1 MSIIKQSIKS
11 SVYNYIGILLG
22 AFFMLYLTPKF
33 LTTQYNGLYRLLL
46 EYAGIIATY
55 THFGIP
61 LVINKYYHKI
71 VTETEHHKGFNFFI
85 FGLPLIGFFIIIILF
100 VLFKESITRLIA
112 SEADYELVLQYI
124 LFMVPIFL
132 CNSYL
137 LIQRAYSA
145 MLGDIIFVSFVQ
157 NVLYKIFNIV
167 AVIVFIFTGNFK
179 FSMWIIVISNIVGV
193 VLVQLKIRTFTHKEI
208 SFTPS
213 WEFIKKNRL
222 ARDFFKF
229 FIFIVFSNLSIFF
242 VTKIDL
248 FFVAKYTDLSNIAF
262 YTTASYFV
270 LFLMVPYNSVLTISF
285 PEIVK
290 LYTLKEKEHLSSM
303 IKSNGMFGLILSI
316 YCFLIIWSNIDFIYN
331 IIPNGELYEKGKYV
345 FLILAIGK
353 LIDISIGSLGQ
364 LIVASEWYNYTLL
377 FSIITSAIGI
387 TLGYYMTSH
396 YGIIGSA
403 LGITI
408 TILISDIFQ
417 IVLGYFKLKTLPFDR
432 NIIKVLILSVLIFIL
447 CYTFDF
453 IELNKYVLFILKTL
467 FITIVFFTSTYVF
480 KINNETTKL
489 VQYLLIK
496 IKMKE
501 K

>member
-11 SVYNYIGILLG
+11 SAYNYIGILLG
-22 AFFMLYLTPKF
+22 AFFTLYLTPKF
-33 LTTQYNGLYRLLL
+33 LTPEYNGLYRLLL

-55 THFGIP
+55 THFGMP

-71 VTETEHHKGFNFFI
+71 VTETEYHKGFNFFI

-179 FSMWIIVISNIVGV
+179 FSMWVIVISNIVGV
-193 VLVQLKIRTFTHKEI
+193 VLVQLKINTFAHKEI
-208 SFTPS
+208 SFAPS
-213 WEFIKKNRL
+213 WDFVKKNHL
-222 ARDFFKF
+222 SRDFFKF
-229 FIFIVFSNLSIFF
+229 FIFIIFSNLSAFF
-242 VTKIDL
+242 ITKIDL
-248 FFVAKYTDLSNIAF
+248 FFVGKYTDLSNIAF

-270 LFLMVPYNSVLTISF
+270 LFLMVPYNSVLAISF

-290 LYTLKEKEHLSSM
+290 LYTLREKERLSVM
-303 IKSNGMFGLILSI
+303 IRSNAMFGLILSL
-316 YCFLIIWSNIDFIYN
+316 YCFLIIWLNIDFIYTL
-331 IIPNGELYEKGKYV
+331 IPNGELYAKGKYV
-345 FLILAIGK
+345 FMVLAIGK
-353 LIDISIGSLGQ
+353 LTDISIGSLGH
-364 LIVASEWYNYTLL
+364 LIVASEWYNYTFL
-377 FSIITSAIGI
+377 FSIITSVVGI
-387 TLGYYMTSH
+387 VLGYYLTTS

-403 LGITI
+403 LAISITVF
-408 TILISDIFQ
+408 ISDIFQ
-417 IVLGYFKLKTLPFDR
+417 ILLGYFKLKVLPFD
-432 NIIKVLILSVLIFIL
+432 NNTIKILVLAIIVFLFSFI
-447 CYTFDF
+447 FDF
-453 IELNKYVLFILKTL
+453 VVLNKYVALVLKTL
-467 FITIVFFTSTYVF
+467 FITVLFFGGIHLL
-480 KINNETTKL
+480 KINEEVNKL
-489 VQYLLIK
+489 ISHFLIK
-496 IKMKE
+496 IRLKK
-501 K
+501 

>member
-11 SVYNYIGILLG
+11 SIYNYIGILLG
-22 AFFMLYLTPKF
+22 AFFTLYLTPKF
-33 LTTQYNGLYRLLL
+33 LTTEYNGLYRLLL

-61 LVINKYYHKI
+61 LIINKYYHRI
-71 VTETEHHKGFNFFI
+71 ITETEHHKGFNFFI

-124 LFMVPIFL
+124 LFMIPIFL

-179 FSMWIIVISNIVGV
+179 FSMWVIVISNIVGV
-193 VLVQLKIRTFTHKEI
+193 VLVQLKINTFAHKEI

-213 WEFIKKNRL
+213 WDFVKKNYL
-222 ARDFFKF
+222 SRDFFKF
-229 FIFIVFSNLSIFF
+229 FIFIIFSNLSAFF
-242 VTKIDL
+242 ITKIDL
-248 FFVAKYTDLSNIAF
+248 FFVGKYTDLSNIAF

-270 LFLMVPYNSVLTISF
+270 LFLMVPYNSVLAISF

-290 LYTLKEKEHLSSM
+290 LYTLREKERLSIM
-303 IKSNGMFGLILSI
+303 IKGNAMFGLILSI
-316 YCFLIIWSNIDFIYN
+316 YCFLIIWLNIDFIYTL
-331 IIPNGELYEKGKYV
+331 IPNGELYAKGKYV
-345 FLILAIGK
+345 FMILAIGK
-353 LIDISIGSLGQ
+353 LIDISIGSLGH

-377 FSIITSAIGI
+377 FSIITSAVGI
-387 TLGYYMTSH
+387 VLGYYLTTS

-403 LGITI
+403 SAITI
-408 TILISDIFQ
+408 TVFISDIFQ
-417 IVLGYFKLKTLPFDR
+417 VLLGYFKLKVLPFD
-432 NIIKVLILSVLIFIL
+432 NNTIKIFALTIIVFLFSFI
-447 CYTFDF
+447 FDF
-453 IELNKYVLFILKTL
+453 VVLNSYVTLLLKTL
-467 FITIVFFTSTYVF
+467 FITVLFFGGIHLL
-480 KINNETTKL
+480 KINEEVNKL
-489 VQYLLIK
+489 TSHFLAKTRLK
-496 IKMKE
+496 K
-501 K
+501 